1 MFHNCTVLV
10 LSEYNNF
17 QILLYKIFK
26 IKLYSLLLYQNICP
40 RIRMS
45 CCGPSSS
52 GPGHGLPG
60 GDECLCYE
68 FTLGIPIL
76 WEWGRRYKMAIRLT
90 TLQNSMDTKML

>member
-40 RIRMS
+40 RIRMRIDI
-45 CCGPSSS
+45 
-52 GPGHGLPG
+52 HTKNGLPMV
-60 GDECLCYE
+60 
-68 FTLGIPIL
+68 
-76 WEWGRRYKMAIRLT
+76 RRE
-90 TLQNSMDTKML
+90 QED